1 MTDAAAR
8 WRIVT
13 VAELGAPVRLAAL
26 AESIF
31 GARNRPSGWFA
42 RKLKRECVDPRLSSL
57 ALTADRDPTDPTS
70 WLGYVL
76 VGTPS
81 SLGGAA
87 RTAGTGVL
95 ASARRRGIASA
106 LIEAAADNVRNV
118 GKTQLQLLAEPDLAQ
133 FYSRRGFAVTQQL
146 VTLVRPSQGPPAQLP
161 ANGTTWDALPL
172 DRAPETSEPWLTVAQ
187 WLPETWHGTEAT
199 LRHTV
204 VARSARAHISREGR
218 ALLVHRLLD
227 ADNAPAQAAAQVLQ
241 RLPAGHPVVLPMLA
255 EVSPITDALLRAGW
269 HPMQR
274 SVLLDRRVSS
284 A

>member
-118 GKTQLQLLAEPDLAQ
+118 GKTQLQLLAERTSGSLQMGDP
-133 FYSRRGFAVTQQL
+133 G
-146 VTLVRPSQGPPAQLP
+146 
-161 ANGTTWDALPL
+161 ALQ
-172 DRAPETSEPWLTVAQ
+172 V
-187 WLPETWHGTEAT
+187 
-199 LRHTV
+199 
-204 VARSARAHISREGR
+204 
-218 ALLVHRLLD
+218 LD
-227 ADNAPAQAAAQVLQ
+227 AAALFAELLHRRTLQ
-241 RLPAGHPVVLPMLA
+241 RDVHQFVVL
-255 EVSPITDALLRAGW
+255 S
-269 HPMQR
+269 
-274 SVLLDRRVSS
+274 
-284 A
+284 